1 MRKTFTIV
9 LKIIFSVYFL
19 FIIFIQVYDQNFFE
33 SEKVGKIKNKYA
45 LPFFEQNWGMFSP
58 NPPMGNHYFLVKFES
73 GNIESDYIDIHKKVR
88 EKSFN
93 SLFSIDQRI
102 IKYFAECY
110 NDIVRKK
117 SKNINIE
124 KNIHSSHG
132 LESILNYSKI
142 VLNNQRDFL
151 EKTSPNDSVFV
162 KIYLIDEQLNKDIYK
177 DKTYTKS
184 FIELDRIYLT
194 TTENGK

>member
-1 MRKTFTIV
+1 MKKIFTIV
-9 LKIIFSVYFL
+9 LKILFSSYFL
-19 FIIFIQVYDQNFFE
+19 FIILIQVYDQNYFE
-33 SEKVGKIKNKYA
+33 SEKIGEIKNKYA
-45 LPFFEQNWGMFSP
+45 LPFLEQNWGMFSP

-73 GNIESDYIDIHKKVR
+73 GNTESDFIDIHKKVR

-142 VLNNQRDFL
+142 VLNNQKDFL

-162 KIYLIDEQLNKDIYK
+162 KIYLIDEQLNKDIHK
-177 DKTYTKS
+177 NKNYTKS
-184 FIELDRIYLT
+184 FIELERIHLT